1 MRNIKLSIKILI
13 VDDSSLVR
21 KQVAECFSASEYQI
35 TEAENG
41 LLGIEKLRVEK
52 DFTLMICDVN
62 MPVMGGIELLKI
74 AFEEKVAPN
83 MHILMLTTEVDPTL
97 KESAKTYGVRGW
109 VTKPFNPKALQLVV
123 QKILAKK

>member
-1 MRNIKLSIKILI
+1 MTIKIFI

-21 KQVAECFSASEYQI
+21 KQVAECFQTSEYQVV
-35 TEAENG
+35 EAENG
-41 LLGIEKLRVEK
+41 LLAIQKLRVEN

-62 MPVMGGIELLKI
+62 MPVMNGIELLKL
-74 AFEEKVAPN
+74 AFEEKIAPS

-97 KESAKTYGVRGW
+97 KESAKNYGVRGW

-123 QKILAKK
+123 QKILATK

>member
-1 MRNIKLSIKILI
+1 MTIKILI

-21 KQVAECFSASEYQI
+21 KQVAECFPASDYQV

-41 LLGIEKLRVEK
+41 LLAIEKLRVEK

-62 MPVMGGIELLKI
+62 MPAMNGIELLKI